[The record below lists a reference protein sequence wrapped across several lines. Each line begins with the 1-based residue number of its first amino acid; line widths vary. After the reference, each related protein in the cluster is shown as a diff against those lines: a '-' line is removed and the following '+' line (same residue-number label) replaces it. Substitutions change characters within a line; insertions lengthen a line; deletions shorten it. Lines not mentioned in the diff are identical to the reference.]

1 VIGDRQIGTPVVWVA
16 ESMKRQYA
24 ATPHYILVA
33 GTVDSIVDRAGV
45 PTVFLYTWEFELSRD
60 LVSHVQYVPL
70 NEPLEPPGSSF
81 VPFASAAAP
90 AAQRPSRQT
99 AEGLHARPV
108 APECR

>member
-1 VIGDRQIGTPVVWVA
+1 MRRLKIASLLVLASCASPIARPPGLRAVPRELGAVTWAVSPADVIGDRQIGTPVVWVA

-60 LVSHVQYVPL
+60 LVSRVQ
-70 NEPLEPPGSSF
+70 
-81 VPFASAAAP
+81 
-90 AAQRPSRQT
+90 
-99 AEGLHARPV
+99 
-108 APECR
+108 